1 MAKKRSIKE
10 VETSNSSNGVQPK
23 KKKTKKVRS
32 NPHLAIL
39 CYCMIKS
46 NFWPF
51 IYRENGQTNNA
62 CWCFAHVVYHTGE
75 FEDAKITRI

>member
-23 KKKTKKVRS
+23 KKKTKKVRY

-39 CYCMIKS
+39 C
-46 NFWPF
+46 
-51 IYRENGQTNNA
+51 
-62 CWCFAHVVYHTGE
+62 
-75 FEDAKITRI
+75 